1 MRNKLDDILLSL
13 LWLSISILGASFWF
27 NIKFG
32 FNIFSSVHWQHLA
45 YMQASQQPVKPDFY
59 ISIVLT
65 VIVMIFGLYLL
76 LLPRYKKK
84 HIKTTLPTT
93 AKPITQPPLTPVPA
107 TVAPQNPTTPA
118 TLAPQPVIHQTPT
131 ITPAPTAIAPQTS
144 EIGLSRPPRL
154 NISIT
159 PSLPSASQTQRFT
172 APAATTP
179 PPTQQT
185 SQQNWQELP
194 EIFKNAG
201 YTTKENARIGN
212 LQTNLIAI
220 GTNET
225 LWIGAVGVPT
235 TALQS
240 AIDTIQEIFN
250 DTLDDVIITIHGF
263 VISAPD
269 AAAPGAAN
277 ILTFA
282 TPSELRTYM
291 ESHKNPAITDNES
304 FDAFSTYISTVID
317 YISKI

>member
-1 MRNKLDDILLSL
+1 MRNKLDNILLSL

-32 FNIFSSVHWQHLA
+32 FNIFSSAHWQHLA

-59 ISIVLT
+59 ISTVLT
-65 VIVMIFGLYLL
+65 VIIMVLGLHFLL
-76 LLPRYKKK
+76 RPRKK
-84 HIKTTLPTT
+84 IKITQPKKSSQAIVKQTPAPVPTT
-93 AKPITQPPLTPVPA
+93 AV
-107 TVAPQNPTTPA
+107 PQNATTPA
-118 TLAPQPVIHQTPT
+118 TPVAQPVVQQTPT
-131 ITPAPTAIAPQTS
+131 ATTAPVTTAPQTS

-159 PSLPSASQTQRFT
+159 PSLPSASQTQSFT
-172 APAATTP
+172 VPTTTNSIP
-179 PPTQQT
+179 QP
-185 SQQNWQELP
+185 SQQNWPELP
-194 EIFKNAG
+194 EIFKNSG

-240 AIDTIQEIFN
+240 AIDTMQEIFN
-250 DTLDDVIITIHGF
+250 DTLDDVVINIHGF

-269 AAAPGAAN
+269 ASAPGAAN

-291 ESHKNPAITDNES
+291 ESHKNPPITDDES
-304 FDAFSTYISTVID
+304 FEAFSSYISTVID